1 MSRIE
6 LLGINQDQ
14 SKNLSRQ
21 RQNINFA
28 ANEDKHQIAK
38 EPEKHSPIKT
48 ITNVGGVILGVSAVG
63 GLILSKQLRP
73 KNVKLLE
80 KQNKVL
86 AKAQG
91 SIDNFIDKVTVD
103 KTKMNKNFK
112 FGLWANKIADQNQEL
127 FNNLI
132 YGFGTVVIMPLVIL
146 FAPFGK
152 KKSTPEDRLFTVLRQ
167 PLSFV
172 TMFSMQLTVDKFF
185 KDMVPKFVKKNSFEK
200 DFKDQNDKIIPE
212 NLKFNSGEYKKH
224 FSEQLKKVG
233 GMSDESVSNLFKI
246 GDKET
251 IKAELKKL
259 PKESYEKLMP
269 KLEKYSTIKNREKVL
284 AQTIVILGNVLF
296 SAPIGCTMLNVFYG
310 KSMKAMKNH
319 KAEDKVKENNGKGG
333 QV

>member
-14 SKNLSRQ
+14 SKNFKRQ
-21 RQNINFA
+21 RKNINFA
-28 ANEDKHQIAK
+28 AKEETPQPVK
-38 EPEKHSPIKT
+38 EPQKHSPIKT
-48 ITNVGGVILGVSAVG
+48 ITNVGGVAIGLGSVAA
-63 GLILSKQLRP
+63 LIISKQLRP

-80 KQNKVL
+80 KQNKELKKV
-86 AKAQG
+86 QS
-91 SIDNFIDKVTVD
+91 SIENLVDKVTID

-112 FGLWANKIADQNQEL
+112 AGLWFNKIADQNQEL

-132 YGFGTVVIMPLVIL
+132 YGFGTVVVMPLVIL

-152 KKSTPEDRLFTVLRQ
+152 KKSSPEDRLFTVLRQ
-167 PLSFV
+167 PLSFA
-172 TMFSMQLTVDKFF
+172 TMFTMQLTVDKFF
-185 KDMVPKFVKKNSFEK
+185 KDMVPKVVSKNSLEK
-200 DFKDQNDKIIPE
+200 DFKDPSGKIIHE

-224 FSEQLKKVG
+224 FTEELKTVG
-233 GMSDESVSNLFKI
+233 GMTSESISNLFKI

-259 PKESYEKLMP
+259 PKESYEKLLP

-319 KAEDKVKENNGKGG
+319 KVDEKAKENNGKGG